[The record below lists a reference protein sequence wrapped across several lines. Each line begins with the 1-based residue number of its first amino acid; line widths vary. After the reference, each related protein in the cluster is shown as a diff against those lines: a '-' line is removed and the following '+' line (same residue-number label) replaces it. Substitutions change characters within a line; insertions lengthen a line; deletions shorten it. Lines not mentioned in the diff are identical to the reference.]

1 MNFVENLWSTK
12 TSSLSWSCAGFLSFN
27 LIFFLHNNDVLDEV
41 LIAWTMLELLET
53 RWDGCGDHVQ
63 EMLWWD
69 TWTLHSP
76 LSWSPLITSPQ
87 ETRVQVPSDQE
98 TRVSWSLRWWD
109 TCGRV
114 YCWRCDH
121 LSPVL
126 VCECGW
132 DHSWVHRV
140 SWSVLLDSP
149 VTGSLVKLEKIVKIV
164 SWKYILLVSSLL
176 NFQERKQETLSVQFY
191 NNFMMKLYLFC

>member
-1 MNFVENLWSTK
+1 MKYQDIFFIMIVCRIPLIQ
-12 TSSLSWSCAGFLSFN
+12 FN
-27 LIFFLHNNDVLDEV
+27 LIFFLYDNDVLDEV

-149 VTGSLVKLEKIVKIV
+149 VTGSLVKLEKTVKIV

-176 NFQERKQETLSVQFY
+176 NFQERKRETLSVQF
-191 NNFMMKLYLFC
+191 

>member
-1 MNFVENLWSTK
+1 M
-12 TSSLSWSCAGFLSFN
+12 
-27 LIFFLHNNDVLDEV
+27 LDEV

-98 TRVSWSLRWWD
+98 TRVSWSLRCWD

-149 VTGSLVKLEKIVKIV
+149 VTGSLVKLEKTVKIV

-176 NFQERKQETLSVQFY
+176 NFQERKRETLSVQF
-191 NNFMMKLYLFC
+191 